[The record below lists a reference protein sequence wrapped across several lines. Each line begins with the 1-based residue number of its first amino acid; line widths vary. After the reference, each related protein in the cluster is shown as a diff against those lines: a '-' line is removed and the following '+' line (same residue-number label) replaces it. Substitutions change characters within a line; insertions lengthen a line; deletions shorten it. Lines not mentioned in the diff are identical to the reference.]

1 MRRPNLASAGLA
13 ATALAIVARGL
24 WLRRRLRSLAVLPEG
39 GEADDGK
46 EAEAGAAD
54 VDQAAL
60 SGRGGGDLD
69 QATADGGYAVVTAA
83 GVEIDPA
90 TAAAAVRHA
99 RRHGLDVVDLV
110 PGDLPSGA
118 LAALLTQIDPATYR
132 HDRLAVGRGAGHA
145 MVVRAAVL
153 ERLDP
158 ADRPGPVAGAD
169 PAADRPGPL
178 AGPDPAADPADAAD
192 RPATTSVAGLDPVAY
207 LELSR
212 RLKRHAPTG
221 TDLAV
226 APRLRAVPL
235 DPAWRVAH
243 LRALAGVAAPV
254 LAPLPAAGAVLACLA
269 PLAGPIAGGAVLAA
283 YLAEPRLVGAGGPVR
298 PRDIGVAG
306 LAARPVRAVAGAVLP
321 LVRRPRAEVR
331 AHRRRLAAADAR
343 RRAGYA
349 ADARRLDAFLEPR
362 RATCPWC
369 GGEAIDRLVTV
380 PDLFQGKPGR
390 FRLDECRGCGH
401 VFQNPRLSPAGL
413 DYYYRDFYDGLQRE
427 HTETVFTF
435 AGPAYRAR
443 AAMLRGHAEPKRWL
457 DVGTGH
463 GYFCLAAQEVWP
475 DTRFDGLDLTPNVT
489 EAQRRGWVEHGF
501 EALLPEVAADLTGGY
516 DVVSMLHY
524 LEHTRDPAAE
534 LDAARTVLEP
544 GGHLLI
550 EVPAPESAIGRRL
563 GWLWGPWLQPQHQHF
578 LPLANLAAALE
589 ERGLRVVAAERGAAH
604 QAVDLS
610 YAVMLLAKRLAPAG
624 SAPWEPPPTPVRRV
638 AHAATYAA
646 LLALAGA
653 AVALDHALVPVVRRR
668 PMLSNAYRVL
678 ARKE

>member
-13 ATALAIVARGL
+13 AIALTIVARGL
-24 WLRRRLRSLAVLPEG
+24 WLRGRLRSLAVLPEG
-39 GEADDGK
+39 GEADVDL
-46 EAEAGAAD
+46 AA
-54 VDQAAL
+54 V

-69 QATADGGYAVVTAA
+69 QAAADGGYTVVTAA

-90 TAAAAVRHA
+90 TAAAVVRHA

-110 PGDLPSGA
+110 PGDLPSGV

-132 HDRLAVGRGAGHA
+132 HDRLALGRGAGHA

-153 ERLDP
+153 DRLDP
-158 ADRPGPVAGAD
+158 ADRPGAD
-169 PAADRPGPL
+169 PV
-178 AGPDPAADPADAAD
+178 ADPADAAE
-192 RPATTSVAGLDPVAY
+192 RSATEPAAGLDPVAY

-226 APRLRAVPL
+226 APRLRAVPP

-269 PLAGPIAGGAVLAA
+269 PLAGRFAGGAVLAA
-283 YLAEPRLVGAGGPVR
+283 YLAEPRLVAAGGRVR
-298 PRDIGVAG
+298 PRDIGAAG
-306 LAARPVRAVAGAVLP
+306 LAARPVRAVAGVVLP
-321 LVRRPRAEVR
+321 PVRRPPAVR
-331 AHRRRLAAADAR
+331 AHCDRLAAEDAR
-343 RRAGYA
+343 RRAAYA
-349 ADARRLDAFLEPR
+349 ADAHRLDALLEPR

-369 GGEAIDRLVTV
+369 GGETIDRLVTV

-390 FRLDECRGCGH
+390 FHLDECRGCGH

-413 DYYYRDFYDGLQRE
+413 DYYYRDFYDGVQRE
-427 HTETVFTF
+427 HTETVFGF

-443 AAMLRGHAEPKRWL
+443 AAMLRRHAEPKRWL

-463 GYFCLAAQEVWP
+463 GYFCLAAQEMWP

-489 EAQRRGWVEHGF
+489 EAQRRGWVEQGF
-501 EALLPEVAADLTGGY
+501 EALLPEVAADMTGGY

-604 QAVDLS
+604 QPVDLS

-624 SAPWEPPPTPVRRV
+624 SAPWEPPPTPVRRM

-646 LLALAGA
+646 LLPLAGV